1 MSIKDNRKRCPSGA
15 TFLLWSLLKIKC
27 NESREDEYSGI
38 MKISCGLE
46 MIIKF
51 LHFDILLRTRFA
63 SFDNAIVGALQAQ
76 IWFESQTEGSRSG
89 GRNIP
94 D

>member
-1 MSIKDNRKRCPSGA
+1 
-15 TFLLWSLLKIKC
+15 
-27 NESREDEYSGI
+27 

-46 MIIKF
+46 MIIK
-51 LHFDILLRTRFA
+51 LAHFEILLRTRFA

-76 IWFESQTEGSRSG
+76 IWFSSQTEGLRSG
-89 GRNIP
+89 GRSIP

>member
-1 MSIKDNRKRCPSGA
+1 MSIKDNRKRWPSGA
-15 TFLLWSLLKIKC
+15 TFLLWSC
-27 NESREDEYSGI
+27 NEPRKDKYSGI

-76 IWFESQTEGSRSG
+76 IWFASQTEGLRSG